1 MKDKWPS
8 FFTLVFNIC
17 IFITSFI
24 VIGNS
29 YRSAK
34 ANDKEHIIY
43 KNYLSYVEF
52 SNGRDIEIDGS
63 NKKSSVERKIIVK
76 NTGADTIYIDILW
89 NSIDLSGS
97 VNSFAYEIFGNS
109 FNNMSYAGS
118 KSSNV
123 PTMTSEGI
131 LMGEKIEPGDTVTYQ
146 LKIFPTIDSLTEDR
160 LYASIMVNVR
170 K

>member
-17 IFITSFI
+17 ICIASFV
-24 VIGNS
+24 VIINS
-29 YRSAK
+29 YRSARL
-34 ANDKEHIIY
+34 NDKEHIIY
-43 KNYLSYVEF
+43 KNYSSYVEF
-52 SNGRDIEIDGS
+52 SNGKDIEITGN
-63 NKKSSVERKIIVK
+63 NKKASVEKNIVIK
-76 NTGADTIYIDILW
+76 NNGADAIYIDLLW

-97 VNSFAYEIFGNS
+97 VSSFGYQVSGS
-109 FNNMSYAGS
+109 SLYGLSYASS
-118 KSSNV
+118 KNANV

-131 LMGEKIEPGDTVTYQ
+131 LMGEKIEPGDTVIY
-146 LKIFPTIDSLTEDR
+146 LMKIVPNIDSLTEDH